1 MQMALR
7 AIPDYEPLTQRS
19 NIESLFYC
27 TVLGCLKIIR
37 MTVDMM
43 RAVIFW
49 PINPGLFRLISGS
62 CCNSFFDV
70 VTWNKAAKSNIK
82 GCRQPAGR

>member
-49 PINPGLFRLISGS
+49 PINPGLFR
-62 CCNSFFDV
+62 FFDV